1 MEDYSCRYSSGL
13 SPDSLS
19 SGGYSHRIAILTGA
33 KIQIIFKIYKK
44 SLHFLKIMC
53 TFAVEMVIRG
63 CFIRV
68 RRGNQVRILSSTR
81 YCHPRYGKSK

>member
-44 SLHFLKIMC
+44 SLHFSENNVYLC
-53 TFAVEMVIRG
+53 SRNGDT
-63 CFIRV
+63 RV
-68 RRGNQVRILSSTR
+68 FHPCKKRESGANPEQYPLLSS
-81 YCHPRYGKSK
+81 PLW